1 LIDKDT
7 LMMYDDPLSLAT
19 PVEDSPLPPVVKVLA
34 TAEEKV
40 KLFKKLASSGRLQIF
55 DPSEVF
61 PDYAAG
67 VFSVIKDLERDR
79 LILDARP
86 CNIRETALNN
96 WCKTLASAS
105 AVSLIELDD
114 DRVLLCSGQ
123 DLRDYFYQFRVSR
136 RRAARNIFKGSLS
149 RVELLE
155 IFDGDI
161 GDFKGEFGY
170 VGLNTLAMGD
180 LCACEF
186 AQAAHVNLLL
196 RGGVFKPDELVQ
208 HRSPYP
214 RGLLGVGIVIDD
226 LVGLEQVLKTSYFT
240 ADFDASNCEMGPRMS
255 AALEAYAEAGLITN
269 PKKAFDAKPCSSFWG
284 CEVDGVKGTLRT
296 SSSRFWPLFLIT
308 MRTACLGLAT
318 AGLLSSLA
326 GSWIS
331 VFLIRRRLM
340 SSMSLIFDAISH
352 AATDRQVIRLS
363 PALVD
368 ELFTYCM
375 LGSMCVVNLRAKS
388 QPSVRATDSSDWG
401 MAGVVADVSAKQ
413 ARELMRHSLH
423 KSVWS
428 QMLPPSKA
436 WLRAKGKLAASD
448 ELPGDEVL
456 DVHPLWE
463 LTARGL
469 TYRETWRRPHQRV
482 MHINQTELR
491 AHLIE
496 ESRLSANVVS
506 AKQLYGLDSQVS
518 LGGLVKGRCSSK
530 PLNSELSRSIPT
542 QLGSDLYGFYM
553 YFPSSANR
561 ADGPT
566 RGISPPG
573 PDVSLP
579 EWWTLIGEEN
589 FEAFDN
595 WMQQQSSLIDNN
607 KRSPF
612 DLVFPLDELKPH
624 DKGPTTGDLPAEE
637 APVKPAEGLRGTGD
651 ATESF
656 SEHRSA
662 STLCAEALAILESF
676 SDKQIFRAKGVVG
689 FPSPGAL
696 DLYSGRAGIARE
708 LVKVGCPWVLC
719 FDWNRSADDNLLN
732 TELQSKI
739 FRLIDLKVFL
749 LVGSALICS
758 SMSKAVTP
766 AVRSPRYPRGLPRM
780 RVTMRQKV
788 REGNQ
793 HTDFTKEA
801 IVRTEKVGSHFW
813 VENQDSS
820 YLWRMRGYQ
829 RFLDPS
835 SSWTMRIDFCRFK
848 TKWRKRTRFGTSIP
862 ALRGLRMLC
871 QGGHEHLVLRGMSR
885 VHRRPWTSVAEP
897 YPRGLCRLVAHAASR
912 TCGWSKGKLQIAS
925 CAKAGEARIGEAANP
940 GPRARKAP
948 RAGCLADTPIQS
960 AATLALGSREWDLF
974 LRWAAKFL
982 HEDAMETFLTVPL
995 FMVHA
1000 LRRYGDLQ
1008 FQSGSS
1014 LSYYR
1019 RLLLEAQRRVPNA
1032 KQYMSVAWDYA
1043 TRWQN
1048 LEPTVH
1054 RQPLPLPVLKAM
1066 VSLAWMFGWRRWVGV
1081 TLLAFFGIGRVGK

>member
-1 LIDKDT
+1 
-7 LMMYDDPLSLAT
+7 
-19 PVEDSPLPPVVKVLA
+19 
-34 TAEEKV
+34 
-40 KLFKKLASSGRLQIF
+40 
-55 DPSEVF
+55 
-61 PDYAAG
+61 
-67 VFSVIKDLERDR
+67 
-79 LILDARP
+79 
-86 CNIRETALNN
+86 
-96 WCKTLASAS
+96 
-105 AVSLIELDD
+105 
-114 DRVLLCSGQ
+114 
-123 DLRDYFYQFRVSR
+123 
-136 RRAARNIFKGSLS
+136 
-149 RVELLE
+149 
-155 IFDGDI
+155 
-161 GDFKGEFGY
+161 
-170 VGLNTLAMGD
+170 
-180 LCACEF
+180 
-186 AQAAHVNLLL
+186 
-196 RGGVFKPDELVQ
+196 
-208 HRSPYP
+208 
-214 RGLLGVGIVIDD
+214 
-226 LVGLEQVLKTSYFT
+226 
-240 ADFDASNCEMGPRMS
+240 
-255 AALEAYAEAGLITN
+255 
-269 PKKAFDAKPCSSFWG
+269 
-284 CEVDGVKGTLRT
+284 
-296 SSSRFWPLFLIT
+296 
-308 MRTACLGLAT
+308 
-318 AGLLSSLA
+318 
-326 GSWIS
+326 
-331 VFLIRRRLM
+331 
-340 SSMSLIFDAISH
+340 
-352 AATDRQVIRLS
+352 
-363 PALVD
+363 
-368 ELFTYCM
+368 
-375 LGSMCVVNLRAKS
+375 
-388 QPSVRATDSSDWG
+388 
-401 MAGVVADVSAKQ
+401 
-413 ARELMRHSLH
+413 
-423 KSVWS
+423 
-428 QMLPPSKA
+428 
-436 WLRAKGKLAASD
+436 
-448 ELPGDEVL
+448 
-456 DVHPLWE
+456 
-463 LTARGL
+463 
-469 TYRETWRRPHQRV
+469 

-530 PLNSELSRSIPT
+530 PFNSELSRSIPT

-579 EWWTLIGEEN
+579 EWWTLIDEEK

-595 WMQQQSSLIDNN
+595 WMQQQSSLISNN

-612 DLVFPLDELKPH
+612 DSVFPLDELKAH
-624 DKGPTTGDLPAEE
+624 DKSPTTGDRTVDE
-637 APVKPAEGLRGTGD
+637 APVKPEEGLRGTGD
-651 ATESF
+651 TTESF
-656 SEHRSA
+656 SEHRSV
-662 STLCAEALAILESF
+662 STLCSEALAILESF

-689 FPSPGAL
+689 FPAAGAL
-696 DLYSGRAGIARE
+696 DLYSGRAGIAKE

-732 TELQSKI
+732 TELQAKI
-739 FRLIDLKVFL
+739 FRLIDLRVFL

-766 AVRSPRYPRGLPRM
+766 AVRSPRYPRGLPRI

-793 HTDFTKEA
+793 HADFTKEA
-801 IVRTEKVGSHFW
+801 IVRAEKVGSHFW
-813 VENQDSS
+813 VENPDSS

-862 ALRGLRMLC
+862 PLRGLRMLC

-940 GPRARKAP
+940 GPRTRKAP

-995 FMVHA
+995 FLVHA

-1014 LSYYR
+1014 VLLQAFAPRGATQSTKRKTIHVSCLGLCHPLAESGAYSAPTATSTACFEGDGLISLDVWMAQVGRSYLAGVFRHWAGRWSDKVHQKAVAASFWRFGLWLQWRFLGSLCFQDYVQTAGSHTAYESHR
-1019 RLLLEAQRRVPNA
+1019 PIRCSSVDYHLFWLWQHFPVVLWRSRHLQTSMGFSFTDSSDSPSGGFDTRRVA
-1032 KQYMSVAWDYA
+1032 
-1043 TRWQN
+1043 
-1048 LEPTVH
+1048 
-1054 RQPLPLPVLKAM
+1054 
-1066 VSLAWMFGWRRWVGV
+1066 WRRCSSCVSVEPWPAYANVAYEDQTCSNFGSVSARDRCSDCLVGFAISCNPMCSECCRI
-1081 TLLAFFGIGRVGK
+1081 LLSLGGPLT